1 MNDAITARSVN
12 STHKQQQNSECDL
25 LQQFKA
31 TTESLRR
38 IARNQEQH
46 RHIDVIVAKLD
57 DEGLSRE
64 NRLAAIR
71 LFNRLIMTNATA

>member
-1 MNDAITARSVN
+1 MNDVITARRVN

-31 TTESLRR
+31 TTESLRH

-57 DEGLSRE
+57 NEGLSRE
-64 NRLAAIR
+64 NRLAAIN
-71 LFNRLIMTNATA
+71 LFSLIVTNATA